1 MTFRDCQCD
10 RPDCPVCGP
19 LVMLAEQIRQEFDDT
34 RREAR
39 IPTPEIVWWRA
50 QMRAREEAARKAAR
64 PILFTQALA
73 IAALFGL
80 LISLAG
86 RLTLPSLSFADM
98 SLSSGLPLLRIAVAT
113 ACCLVV
119 APIAL
124 YIALARD

>member
-1 MTFRDCQCD
+1 
-10 RPDCPVCGP
+10 
-19 LVMLAEQIRQEFDDT
+19 MLAEQIRQEFNDT